1 MSFHPEFEPNYIPPV
16 DVSTPEERELSQW
29 KKKAEGIVSGER
41 SWYQYEGIQGN
52 VFIDCLNLKD
62 INAEKAWKRDTVS
75 PDKMAGLEGIN
86 ITTDPVPQKI
96 DEGFLRGMLKDK
108 EFMATLINKREV
120 EREYLIRLQRSKI
133 KRPLKIS
140 RCKPKKPLKNN
151 DKILL
156 TLQHK

>member
-29 KKKAEGIVSGER
+29 KKKAEGIISGER
-41 SWYQYEGIQGN
+41 SWYQYEGIQGD

-120 EREYLIRLQRSKI
+120 EGILDQITKI
-133 KRPLKIS
+133 KD
-140 RCKPKKPLKNN
+140 KKTFEDIEMQTQEALEKQGQNTI
-151 DKILL
+151 DIAA
-156 TLQHK
+156 